1 MAIRNSSV
9 MFSKGER
16 ALFQGHD
23 PIEFYKQLMTAFEGD
38 PGPLLKMASSK
49 DEASR
54 EYGRSQV
61 QERLRGLCTERLFL
75 DFMKW
80 VSALRAEYRP
90 FVEAGLL
97 LVLTRRT
104 TYRDVCGYW
113 FNKDLPTY
121 RNLWSTYVAGK
132 RLRDGTLPPPEA
144 FEAVTTCPAEAQEMN
159 YDAEA
164 DAWDRAATGRSRTI

>member
-1 MAIRNSSV
+1 
-9 MFSKGER
+9 MFSREARK
-16 ALFQGHD
+16 LFQGHD
-23 PIEFYKQLMTAFEGD
+23 PIELYKRLMTAFDGD
-38 PGPLLKMASSK
+38 PGPILNMAASE
-49 DEASR
+49 DEGSR
-54 EYGRSQV
+54 QYGRDQV
-61 QERLRGLCTERLFL
+61 KERLRGLCTERLFL
-75 DFMKW
+75 NFMKW

-144 FEAVTTCPAEAQEMN
+144 YDAVAACQAEAEEMI
-159 YDAEA
+159 YDAET
-164 DAWDRAATGRSRTI
+164 DAWDRAATRRASSL